1 MALDREAIFVAA
13 FARLRTAADFVFT
26 SRVFQSWDDTPPA
39 ECPAMFFTKGP
50 EDRVI
55 QQGMPPLIR
64 MTGLLMVYV
73 RNDADPEMPA
83 STLLNEL
90 LTSIDEK
97 LEYAPTEG
105 QVDGAPF
112 VANPYAGWGTTLG
125 GLVSYCRIADTVDV
139 FEGVIGGGAAAIIPI
154 EMLSVA

>member
-1 MALDREAIFVAA
+1 MALNREEVFVAA
-13 FARLRTAADFVFT
+13 YERLRSAANFVFT

-39 ECPAMFFTKGP
+39 ECPSMFFTKGP

-64 MTGLLMVYV
+64 MTGLLVVYV
-73 RNDADPEMPA
+73 RNDADPAMA
-83 STLLNEL
+83 SSTLLNQL

-97 LEYAPTEG
+97 LEYSPTEG
-105 QVDGAPF
+105 QVMGAPF
-112 VANPYAGWGTTLG
+112 VANPYAGFGTTLG